1 MLKNIFWGIFIVIF
15 WGSGMH
21 KSKVVQNPKICSKP
35 FEFFDLSILCA
46 LKVHFLMFTISKGNG
61 HDFEPYDISNVVHI

>member
-1 MLKNIFWGIFIVIF
+1 
-15 WGSGMH
+15 MH

-46 LKVHFLMFTISKGNG
+46 LKVHFLMFTIFKGNG
-61 HDFEPYDISNVVHI
+61 HDFEPYVISNVVHI